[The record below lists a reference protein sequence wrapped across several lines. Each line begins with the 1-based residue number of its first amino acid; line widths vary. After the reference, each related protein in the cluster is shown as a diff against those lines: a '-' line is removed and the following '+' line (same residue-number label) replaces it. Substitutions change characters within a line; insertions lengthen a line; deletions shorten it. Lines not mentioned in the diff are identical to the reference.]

1 MEPSDLFY
9 TYGSITQKE
18 LPLHR
23 NPGLEFVYISQGQL
37 NWQVE
42 GRIET
47 VPAGS
52 LFFTLPWQAHGS
64 IRAHE
69 PGNRIHFV
77 QLKLGRLYR
86 NPVDRITFP
95 KELGLSVPIANRISD
110 LLVSQTRHTWPATP
124 LVKTCLP
131 QLVSHLQTGHQ
142 GLQTIGLLFTILGE
156 MEAVIKQNLPVTEYH
171 TPSERRILKLVERIE
186 ADCSQEWR
194 LQDCMSYTRLQA
206 TRLTALFKQ
215 VTGDSPMTFVQ
226 RTRVQKAET
235 LLKESAKT
243 ATEIAFSCGFSTSQH
258 FSRVF
263 RQFTNRTPLQYRNE
277 SRQHP
282 HAVIQDWSPE
292 DEASRLE
299 AMRHQGWI

>member
-1 MEPSDLFY
+1 MNPQDLFY

-23 NPGLEFVYISQGQL
+23 NPGLELVYISQGQL

-42 GRIET
+42 GRTET

-64 IRAHE
+64 IRPHE

-77 QLKLGRLYR
+77 QLKLDRLYR
-86 NPVDRITFP
+86 EPADQIQFP
-95 KELGLSVPIANRISD
+95 IELGLPPPIASRISD
-110 LLVSQTRHTWPATP
+110 LLIRQKRHTWPATP
-124 LVKTCLP
+124 LIRTCLP
-131 QLVSHLQTGHQ
+131 QLVSHLQKGHH
-142 GLQTIGLLFTILGE
+142 GLQTIGLLFTVFGE
-156 MEAVIKQNLPVTEYH
+156 MEEVMKQDLPVTEYH
-171 TPSERRILKLVERIE
+171 TPSERRILKLVERIQ

-194 LQDCMSYTRLQA
+194 LRDCMTHTRLQA

-226 RTRVQKAET
+226 RTRVQNAEA
-235 LLKESAKT
+235 LLTETDKS
-243 ATEIAFSCGFSTSQH
+243 ATEIAFTCGFSTSQH

-277 SRQHP
+277 SRNKA
-282 HAVIQDWSPE
+282 AVKIQEWTPK
-292 DEASRLE
+292 DEASRLD
-299 AMRHQGWI
+299 AMSHHDWI